1 MLRVGQKLIIHLGRG
16 PTCTDISREIGLK
29 AASMKLSVDTCV
41 ILRRGPGL
49 FPWLLTLA
57 KPISDETR
65 MLSRGEQRVETS
77 TGERSYDR

>member
-1 MLRVGQKLIIHLGRG
+1 MD
-16 PTCTDISREIGLK
+16 PISREIGLK